1 VPPGAIGKGLPLQK
15 DGYLLLQ
22 GMHGRLPVFASGEA
36 NLEFDAP
43 ATEAVSDAQR
53 YYAPVVKSSRDA
65 RAAVLALPLDDED
78 KERAV
83 LVVSELTTNAI
94 VHAGGVVYLQI
105 FRDGGHLRI
114 EVADASPKPAGPI
127 KVNLTSGRGLQM
139 VEALSTNWGSELRSW
154 GKVVWAEL

>member
-1 VPPGAIGKGLPLQK
+1 
-15 DGYLLLQ
+15 
-22 GMHGRLPVFASGEA
+22 MFASGEA

-43 ATEAVSDAQR
+43 STEDAVDARR
-53 YYAPVVKSSRDA
+53 YYAPGVKSSRDA
-65 RAAVLALPLDDED
+65 RAAVLALPLADDE

-83 LVVSELTTNAI
+83 LVVSELTANAI

-105 FRDGGHLRI
+105 FRAGGHLRI
-114 EVADASPKPAGPI
+114 EVADASPKPAGPV

-139 VEALSTNWGSELRSW
+139 VEALTTNWGSELRSW